1 MIDFLIQY
9 GAWGLF
15 VAAFLAATVLPFAS
29 EFVLVGV
36 IAVGVDP
43 WTALLA
49 ASAGNT
55 LGGMTSYALGYI
67 FELKK
72 VMGWFG
78 VRPDRMDRMYPYAHK
93 YGFWMGFLGF
103 MPAIGDVINDCA
115 GFAPVF
121 VDRSVADFR
130 GRKNAQVL
138 HHRVYPDEH
147 TGIIPHPVLLRL
159 TDLIFPNHKK
169 HTAYKK

>member
-78 VRPDRMDRMYPYAHK
+78 IRPDRMDRMYPYAHK

-103 MPAIGDVINDCA
+103 MPAIGDVIMIALGSLRCSWI
-115 GFAPVF
+115 G
-121 VDRSVADFR
+121 
-130 GRKNAQVL
+130 
-138 HHRVYPDEH
+138 
-147 TGIIPHPVLLRL
+147 VLLTSAAGKTLRYYIIVF
-159 TDLIFPNHKK
+159 TQMSIQG
-169 HTAYKK
+169 

>member
-1 MIDFLIQY
+1 MIL
-9 GAWGLF
+9 
-15 VAAFLAATVLPFAS
+15 
-29 EFVLVGV
+29 
-36 IAVGVDP
+36 VGVDP

-78 VRPDRMDRMYPYAHK
+78 VSPDRMDRMYPYAHK

-103 MPAIGDVINDCA
+103 MPAIGDVIMIALGSLRCSWIGVLLTSAA
-115 GFAPVF
+115 GKTL
-121 VDRSVADFR
+121 RYYII
-130 GRKNAQVL
+130 
-138 HHRVYPDEH
+138 VYPDEH